1 MIKVTEQ
8 QKKKILTILERY
20 VPDAEVW
27 AFGSRVDGNPKT
39 YSDLDLLVV
48 GKDKMSINSMG
59 ELREAFQESDLPFRV
74 DLVDWHRI
82 SPEFRSLIEQKREI
96 IKYGVS

>member
-1 MIKVTEQ
+1 MIE
-8 QKKKILTILERY
+8 ISELERDTILSIINRY
-20 VPDAEVW
+20 IPDAEVW
-27 AFGSRVDGNPKT
+27 AFGSRVKGTSKS

-48 GKDKMSINSMG
+48 GKEKMSINNIG

-82 SPEFRSLIEQKREI
+82 SPEFRFLIEQQYKI
-96 IKYGVS
+96 IKGKA